1 MNYEG
6 FLDWLKAEKNM
17 SERSAKDTVSRLKR
31 ALRIASKD
39 SFDTSTI
46 EKLNAA
52 PEFLK
57 LSIFIK
63 SQLRRA
69 ITLYQEFVK

>member
-6 FLDWLKAEKNM
+6 FLEWLKTEKNM
-17 SERSAKDTVSRLKR
+17 SERSARDTVSRIKR
-31 ALRIASKD
+31 ALRIVSGVEV
-39 SFDTSTI
+39 DTTTI
-46 EKLNAA
+46 DKLNEA

-57 LSIFIK
+57 LSMFIK

-69 ITLYQEFVK
+69 VTLYQEFAK